1 MPDRPTTNQPL
12 TWDLSASEVQ
22 LIMTGRKVLLEAQ
35 EDAEQIEQLK
45 QLIAR
50 LRHG

>member
-1 MPDRPTTNQPL
+1 MPDRPTTDRPL
-12 TWDLSASEVQ
+12 TMDLSASDVQ
-22 LIMTGRKVLLEAQ
+22 LIITGLRFLLEAE

-50 LRHG
+50 LQHG

>member
-22 LIMTGRKVLLEAQ
+22 LFITGRKVLLEAE

-50 LRHG
+50 LQHG